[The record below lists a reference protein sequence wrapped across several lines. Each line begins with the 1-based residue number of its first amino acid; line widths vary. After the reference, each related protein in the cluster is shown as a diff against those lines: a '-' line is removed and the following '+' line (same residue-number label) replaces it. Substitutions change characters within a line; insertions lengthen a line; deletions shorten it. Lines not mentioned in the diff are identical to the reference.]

1 MTQAARKIAG
11 GFHSPLALL
20 LCAIVLAAAVDS
32 DSTPN
37 VLGDSTLAW
46 ADVDGDD
53 DPDDPH
59 SLTAYVYAVL
69 CGRLSTVLF
78 SSHSSIGISLSGGW
92 SERRPACAQSRAPPC
107 SRELS
112 NPTSH
117 LRLIVSGA
125 RLPISS
131 FLHACSESALVALPT
146 AYRVKEVR
154 SLELDTTNNS
164 MRTTW
169 RGSQRNERRAQ

>member
-32 DSTPN
+32 DGTPN
-37 VLGDSTLAW
+37 VLRDSTLAW
-46 ADVDGDD
+46 ADVDGAD

-59 SLTAYVYAVL
+59 SLSAYAYAVL
-69 CGRLSTVLF
+69 CGRLSTVPF
-78 SSHSSIGISLSGGW
+78 PSHSNIGISLSGGR

-117 LRLIVSGA
+117 LRLIVSVPDSRSPRFSTRVPSP
-125 RLPISS
+125 RLSPCQPLI
-131 FLHACSESALVALPT
+131 A
-146 AYRVKEVR
+146 
-154 SLELDTTNNS
+154 
-164 MRTTW
+164 
-169 RGSQRNERRAQ
+169 